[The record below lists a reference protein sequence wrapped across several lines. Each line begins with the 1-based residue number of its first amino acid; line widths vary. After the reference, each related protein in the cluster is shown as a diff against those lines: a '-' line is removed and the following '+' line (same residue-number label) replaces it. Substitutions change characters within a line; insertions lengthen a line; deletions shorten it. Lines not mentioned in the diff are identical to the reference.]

1 MQWRQLAAYYCK
13 LIQLQCAAG
22 RSDWSIGGPKRQ
34 SLDCWWVVILTIHES
49 TILIHKII
57 NSKSINRSDR
67 RCVADIEPQSL
78 SGRASLGGEGEG

>member
-1 MQWRQLAAYYCK
+1 MDTIGRL
-13 LIQLQCAAG
+13 LLQVHTTAVRCG
-22 RSDWSIGGPKRQ
+22 KIRLGIGGPKRQ